1 LKGWG
6 VSNAESL
13 VVVKL
18 DHNSGHAP
26 VLFEVLELAGLLGE
40 VSEGELDLV
49 EPGAVGFRIPRDRMA
64 AVVLALECSGFSDVR
79 AYEVQSNR
87 DSADERREA
96 GR

>member
-1 LKGWG
+1 
-6 VSNAESL
+6 
-13 VVVKL
+13 
-18 DHNSGHAP
+18 
-26 VLFEVLELAGLLGE
+26 
-40 VSEGELDLV
+40 
-49 EPGAVGFRIPRDRMA
+49 MA